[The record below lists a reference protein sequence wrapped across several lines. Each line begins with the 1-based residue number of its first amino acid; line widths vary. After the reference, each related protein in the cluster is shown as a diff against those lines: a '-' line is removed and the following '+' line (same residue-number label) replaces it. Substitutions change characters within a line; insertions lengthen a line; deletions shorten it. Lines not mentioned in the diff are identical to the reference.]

1 MIESNLRPCENLAIQ
16 DWAIED
22 WAIEDSAI
30 LVGARPA
37 ATLPL
42 RLESGAAATS
52 NTPGLSSPQLNASHD
67 NGTVSLEPNMQTTSI
82 DHDARSESRQPLGGW
97 AKRLL
102 DLIVASTA
110 LILAGPI
117 LVLIPLLIKA
127 TTGGPVLF
135 VHRRIGFNGKA
146 FDCYKF
152 RTMVPNAEE
161 VLERHLSCNPQAAQ
175 EWAANQKLKCDP
187 RILFLGNMLRKSS
200 LDELPQLFNILRGD
214 MSCVGPRPVIAD
226 ELQRYGA
233 ASHEYLKTRPGL
245 TGLWQINGRNM
256 TEYSHRVLLDTQYVR
271 TWSLRRDLS
280 ILVRTIPAI
289 MKFDQTS

>member
-1 MIESNLRPCENLAIQ
+1 MQMAS
-16 DWAIED
+16 IED
-22 WAIEDSAI
+22 
-30 LVGARPA
+30 
-37 ATLPL
+37 
-42 RLESGAAATS
+42 
-52 NTPGLSSPQLNASHD
+52 
-67 NGTVSLEPNMQTTSI
+67 
-82 DHDARSESRQPLGGW
+82 DARRDRPQPLGGW

-102 DLIVASTA
+102 DLMVASTA

-117 LVLIPLLIKA
+117 LVLIPLLIKV

-135 VHRRIGFNGKA
+135 VHRRIGFNGKV

-161 VLERHLSCNPQAAQ
+161 VLERHLNSNPQAAQ

-187 RILFLGNMLRKSS
+187 RILFLGKMLRKSS

-214 MSCVGPRPVIAD
+214 MSCVGPRPVVAD

-280 ILVRTIPAI
+280 ILMRTIPAI

>member
-1 MIESNLRPCENLAIQ
+1 MSKMIESNLRPCEDLAID
-16 DWAIED
+16 DWT
-22 WAIEDSAI
+22 I

-42 RLESGAAATS
+42 RRESGAAATS
-52 NTPGLSSPQLNASHD
+52 NTPDLSSPQLNASHD
-67 NGTVSLEPNMQTTSI
+67 NSTVSLEPDMQTASI
-82 DHDARSESRQPLGGW
+82 EEDARGDRRQPLGGW

-102 DLIVASTA
+102 DLMVASTA
-110 LILAGPI
+110 LILASPI

-214 MSCVGPRPVIAD
+214 MSCVGPRPVVAD

-256 TEYSHRVLLDTQYVR
+256 TEYSHRVLLDMQYVR

-280 ILVRTIPAI
+280 ILMRTIPAI

>member
-1 MIESNLRPCENLAIQ
+1 MTNVIESNLSER
-16 DWAIED
+16 ED
-22 WAIEDSAI
+22 LAI
-30 LVGARPA
+30 LVGAKPA
-37 ATLPL
+37 ATLLL
-42 RLESGAAATS
+42 RRESGAAATS
-52 NTPGLSSPQLNASHD
+52 NTPELSSPQLNASQNHV
-67 NGTVSLEPNMQTTSI
+67 TIPLEPDMQTASVQENV
-82 DHDARSESRQPLGGW
+82 RGFRRQPLGGW
-97 AKRLL
+97 VKRLL
-102 DLIVASTA
+102 DLLVASTA
-110 LILAGPI
+110 LILAGPA
-117 LVLIPLLIKA
+117 LVLIPLLIKV

-161 VLERHLSCNPQAAQ
+161 VLERHLSRDPEAAQ
-175 EWAANQKLKCDP
+175 EWTANQKLKCDP
-187 RILFLGNMLRKSS
+187 RILFFGKMLRKSS

-214 MSCVGPRPVIAD
+214 MSCVGPRPIVAD

-256 TEYSHRVLLDTQYVR
+256 TKYSHRVLLDTQYVR
-271 TWSLRRDLS
+271 TWSLGRDLS
-280 ILVRTIPAI
+280 ILMRTIPAM

>member
-1 MIESNLRPCENLAIQ
+1 MSNVIESNLRHCDDL
-16 DWAIED
+16 AIED
-22 WAIEDSAI
+22 WAT

-37 ATLPL
+37 ATLLL
-42 RLESGAAATS
+42 RRESEAAAS
-52 NTPGLSSPQLNASHD
+52 NTPDPSSPQLNASQDH
-67 NGTVSLEPNMQTTSI
+67 GTVSLEPDMQTASI
-82 DHDARSESRQPLGGW
+82 EDDAPGDWRQPLGGW

-102 DLIVASTA
+102 DLMVASTA

-135 VHRRIGFNGKA
+135 VHRRIGFNGKV

-187 RILFLGNMLRKSS
+187 RIFFLGNMLRKSS

-214 MSCVGPRPVIAD
+214 MSCVGPRPVVAD

-280 ILVRTIPAI
+280 ILMRTIPAI

>member
-1 MIESNLRPCENLAIQ
+1 MSNVIESNLRPCEDL
-16 DWAIED
+16 
-22 WAIEDSAI
+22 AI

-37 ATLPL
+37 TTLL
-42 RLESGAAATS
+42 LWRESGAAATS
-52 NTPGLSSPQLNASHD
+52 NTPELSSPQLNASQNHV
-67 NGTVSLEPNMQTTSI
+67 TLPLEPDMQTASVQENVRG
-82 DHDARSESRQPLGGW
+82 DRRQPLGGW
-97 AKRLL
+97 AKRVL
-102 DLIVASTA
+102 DLLVASTA
-110 LILAGPI
+110 LILAGPV

-135 VHRRIGFNGKA
+135 VHRRIGFNGKV

-161 VLERHLSCNPQAAQ
+161 VLERHLSCDPQAAQ

-187 RILFLGNMLRKSS
+187 RILFFGKMLRKSS
-200 LDELPQLFNILRGD
+200 MDELPQLFNVLRGD
-214 MSCVGPRPVIAD
+214 MSCVGPRPVVAD

-256 TEYSHRVLLDTQYVR
+256 TKYSHRVLLDTQYVR
-271 TWSLRRDLS
+271 TWSLGRDLS
-280 ILVRTIPAI
+280 ILMRTIPAM

>member
-1 MIESNLRPCENLAIQ
+1 MSNVIESNLRQCEDLAVEG
-16 DWAIED
+16 WAL
-22 WAIEDSAI
+22 
-30 LVGARPA
+30 LVGAEPPA
-37 ATLPL
+37 TSLL
-42 RLESGAAATS
+42 RRDSDAAARS
-52 NTPGLSSPQLNASHD
+52 ITPDLSSPQLNASHD
-67 NGTVSLEPNMQTTSI
+67 HGAVPFEPDMRTASI
-82 DHDARSESRQPLGGW
+82 DDDVRTESRQPLGGW

-102 DLIVASTA
+102 DLMVASTA

-135 VHRRIGFNGKA
+135 VHRRIGFNGKV

-161 VLERHLSCNPQAAQ
+161 VLQRHLSCNPQAAQ

-187 RILFLGNMLRKSS
+187 RILFFGRMLRKSS

-214 MSCVGPRPVIAD
+214 MSCVGPRPVVAD

-245 TGLWQINGRNM
+245 TGLWQINGRNT

-271 TWSLRRDLS
+271 TWSLRLDLS
-280 ILVRTIPAI
+280 ILMRTIPAM